1 MTFDHLLVIGFGGP
15 TKPDEIMPFLR
26 RVVEG
31 TRVPEER
38 LKVVEHHYQET
49 GGFSPY
55 NACAQRLLDA
65 LKTALDARGLAVP
78 AFIGM
83 KNWHPLLEETL
94 AQIKS
99 AGYRRGLALVLAPH
113 RCDASFGKYQRA
125 VESARQMVGAAELIS
140 YDYIGP
146 WFDQP
151 GFIEAQADQVRAV
164 WDPATDPRLIKT
176 GLLFSAHSIPQEM
189 ARHSDYELEIAV
201 SATGVATALG
211 VPEWKQVYQSR
222 SGSPSQPWLEPD
234 ILRVLEE
241 MSSHGKKRVV
251 VVPVGFLFNHT
262 EVMYDLDIE
271 AKQKANALGLD
282 FRRASTVMDNP
293 RFVQM
298 LADQV
303 EKRWRT

>member
-1 MTFDHLLVIGFGGP
+1 MTFDHLLLIGFGGP
-15 TKPDEIMPFLR
+15 TQPDDIMPFLR

-38 LKVVEHHYQET
+38 LKIVEHHYLET

-65 LKTALDARGLAVP
+65 LKKELDARGLAVP

-125 VESARQMVGAAELIS
+125 VESARQMVGAAESIS
-140 YDYIGP
+140 YDYLGP

-164 WDPATDPRLIKT
+164 WDPATEPRLIKT
-176 GLLFSAHSIPQEM
+176 ELLFSAHSIPQEM
-189 ARHSDYELEIAV
+189 ARQSDYELEIAV
-201 SATGVATALG
+201 SAAGVAAALG

-222 SGSPSQPWLEPD
+222 SGSPSQHWLEPD

-241 MSSHGKKRVV
+241 MPSHGKKRAV
-251 VVPVGFLFNHT
+251 VVPVGFLFDHT
-262 EVMYDLDIE
+262 EVLFDLDIE

-282 FRRASTVMDNP
+282 FRRASTVMNHP
-293 RFVQM
+293 RFVRM
-298 LADQV
+298 LADQA
-303 EKRWRT
+303 EKRWRA

>member
-1 MTFDHLLVIGFGGP
+1 MTFDHLLLIGFGGP
-15 TKPDEIMPFLR
+15 TQPDEIMPFLR
-26 RVVEG
+26 RVAEG

-38 LKVVEHHYQET
+38 LKAVEHHYLET

-65 LKTALDARGLAVP
+65 LKKELDVRGLAVP

-99 AGYRRGLALVLAPH
+99 AGYRRGLGLVLAPH
-113 RCDASFGKYQRA
+113 RCDASFGKYLRA
-125 VESARQMVGAAELIS
+125 VESARKAAGAESIS
-140 YDYIGP
+140 YDYIGT

-164 WDPATDPRLIKT
+164 WDPATDPGLNET
-176 GLLFSAHSIPQEM
+176 ELLFSAHSIPQEM
-189 ARHSDYELEIAV
+189 ARESNYEREIAV
-201 SATGVATALG
+201 SAAGVAAALG

-234 ILRVLEE
+234 ILRALEE
-241 MSSHGKKRVV
+241 MPARGKKRAVA
-251 VVPVGFLFNHT
+251 VPVGFLFDHT
-262 EVMYDLDIE
+262 EVIYDLDRE

-282 FRRASTVMDNP
+282 FRRASTVMDHP

-303 EKRWRT
+303 EKRWRA